1 MKISKAFVTYDMDDS
16 HLLVPVGEH
25 PFSGLVKGNATTAF
39 IIQMLKEDTTV
50 ETMEDKMMD
59 HYGID
64 RETAGRDIEKVLAA
78 LRKVGA
84 LDE

>member
-1 MKISKAFVTYDMDDS
+1 MKIKKEFVTYDMDDS
-16 HLLVPVGEH
+16 HLLVPVGDQA
-25 PFSGLVKGNATTAF
+25 FSGMIKGNATAAF
-39 IIQMLKEDTTV
+39 IIQMLKNDITKEK
-50 ETMEDKMMD
+50 MEDNMMN

-64 RETAGRDIEKVLAA
+64 RETAGKDIEKVLST